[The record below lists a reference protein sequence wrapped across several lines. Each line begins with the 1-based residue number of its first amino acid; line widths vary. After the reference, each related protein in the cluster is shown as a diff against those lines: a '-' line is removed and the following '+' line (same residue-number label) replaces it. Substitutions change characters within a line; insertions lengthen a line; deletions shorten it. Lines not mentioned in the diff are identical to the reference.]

1 MSLVI
6 QFVRLV
12 QRDYFLTQS
21 SRILDM
27 ACGNGVDCAGGD
39 SSDEIVRINAFSRF
53 AFFVSIPMVLFFLLL
68 NLVEGDIKEV
78 LLSAVG
84 ICLLLV
90 GIQQV
95 QANSAPREIFRI
107 LYGGVSLILLI
118 GACLQAGEG
127 TIIFWLFSVPP
138 LYFTMFGTREGL
150 IWAVTMTLIMA
161 IILFVPGLY
170 LTDWYSPEVGIRFL
184 ITFSFVLFL
193 SYGTEASRS
202 YFGDRF
208 QSEHKILLERKENL
222 ESALAELKILG
233 GLLPICAKCKKI
245 HNDNNAW
252 QDIVEYVRDHS
263 EADFSH
269 GICPDCASKLYPDQ
283 VPGSD

>member
-1 MSLVI
+1 MSLAI
-6 QFVRLV
+6 PFVLLV

-21 SRILDM
+21 SRILDIV
-27 ACGNGVDCAGGD
+27 CGNGVDCTGGD
-39 SSDEIVRINAFSRF
+39 SSDEIVRINAFTRF
-53 AFFVSIPMVLFFLLL
+53 AFFVSIPMVLFFLFL
-68 NLVEGDIKEV
+68 NLIEGDIKEV

-84 ICLLLV
+84 FCLLLM
-90 GIQQV
+90 GIRQV
-95 QANSAPREIFRI
+95 QTNSASRETLRL

-127 TIIFWLFSVPP
+127 TILFWLFSVPS

-150 IWAVTMTLIMA
+150 LWAVAMTLIMA
-161 IILFVPGLY
+161 IILFAPGLY
-170 LTDWYSPEVGIRFL
+170 LTDWYSAEVGSRFL

-202 YFGDRF
+202 YFEDRF

-222 ESALAELKILG
+222 ESALAELKMLG

-245 HNDNNAW
+245 HNENNTW

-269 GICPDCASKLYPDQ
+269 GICPDCVSMLYPDQ
-283 VPGSD
+283 VSGSD